1 MTDTRQTATEDSPD
15 AADGEDQIGSPAAV
29 GFVGLGSIGRPM
41 VESLLRA
48 GVPTVVNDLNRAV
61 VDEVVALGAVA
72 AATLAELAAATT
84 VVGVCVPADAHVR
97 AVLDGPDGLFA
108 HLADGSTVAVHST
121 VRPETIRWAADAG
134 RAHGITMV
142 EAALTGGFMAAAEG
156 RSTVLLGGDPA
167 DMAPLEPLLQA
178 CAAARIH
185 AGDLGSASRLKLCLN
200 LQTYVSFLGVFEA
213 ASLAKELGLG
223 LEPLKAAMAANGQ
236 LNEMVDGYLILHHL
250 GADDLAGMQDA
261 LAGYA
266 AIIEKDLDL
275 IAELADD
282 AGLAIPAAEL
292 ARARAG
298 TVYFRRGD
306 HP

>member
-1 MTDTRQTATEDSPD
+1 MRDTEDTRSAEDTGHASGAG
-15 AADGEDQIGSPAAV
+15 AAM

-97 AVLDGPDGLFA
+97 SVLDGPNGLFA
-108 HLADGSTVAVHST
+108 HLAEGSTVAIHST

-134 RAHGITMV
+134 RAHGVTVV

-185 AGDLGSASRLKLCLN
+185 AGELGSASRLKLCLN

-213 ASLAKELGLG
+213 ARLAEELGLG
-223 LEPLKAAMAANGQ
+223 LEPLKAAMRANGQ

-266 AIIEKDLDL
+266 AIIEKDLGL
-275 IAELADD
+275 IAELAEA
-282 AGLAIPAAEL
+282 AGVDIPAAEL
-292 ARARAG
+292 ARSRAG
-298 TVYFRRGD
+298 AVYFHRGD
-306 HP
+306 DR